1 MIDILQKFVALGPTI
16 VLPILIFIFGL
27 ALGTEPRKAFNAGL
41 TVGIG
46 FIGLNLVIG
55 LLGSN
60 IGPAAQEMVKRFGLN
75 LNTIDVGWPAA
86 SAISYGT
93 LLGSLAIPVGIA
105 VNLVLL
111 FLGWTKTLMVDIW
124 NFWP

>member
-27 ALGTEPRKAFNAGL
+27 ALGTKPRKAFNAGL

-75 LNTIDVGWPAA
+75 LNTIDVF
-86 SAISYGT
+86 
-93 LLGSLAIPVGIA
+93 LL
-105 VNLVLL
+105 
-111 FLGWTKTLMVDIW
+111 
-124 NFWP
+124 